1 MILCKVISTHD
12 ILLVSVISTSIL
24 IHPDVN
30 IFENSRV
37 NVNIG
42 NSFQVFFSHIC
53 KNIQE
58 YFLGSPMYS

>member
-1 MILCKVISTHD
+1 MILSKVISAHD
-12 ILLVSVISTSIL
+12 ILLVSVISASIL

-30 IFENSRV
+30 IFENSRI

-42 NSFQVFFSHIC
+42 DSFKVFFSHIC

-58 YFLGSPMYS
+58 Y